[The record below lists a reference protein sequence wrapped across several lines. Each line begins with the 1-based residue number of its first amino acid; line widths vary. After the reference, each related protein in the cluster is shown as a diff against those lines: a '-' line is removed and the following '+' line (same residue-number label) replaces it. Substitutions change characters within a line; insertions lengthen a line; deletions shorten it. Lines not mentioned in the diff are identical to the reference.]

1 MDGAETV
8 GGKWRKQRRPE
19 LRSAVVRGDDPVV
32 LTEDDDGRRPL
43 GYGPWVL
50 RRGLASYI
58 VDLLVLVF
66 AVVSL
71 GEAVAGTLEAT
82 RWLAVPAALAWSLP
96 LLLRRRLPLLAPL
109 AVFAALGLTAIL
121 DGDVVGNTAGGFGCA
136 LLAFWAVGVNNT
148 TGQAL
153 AGFATGLGAIALVV
167 QRGDQDLED
176 FLFVSFISS
185 FAFAAGV
192 TLHRRIEASKALA
205 ERAER
210 AEEERERAA
219 NEAVA
224 GERARL
230 ARELHDVVAHHVSVM
245 TVQAGA
251 VRRLLKPEQERE
263 REALVSVE
271 ETGRKAHPEMRRLL
285 GVLRPEGEAPE
296 LAPQPGMRTLGTLI
310 DQVRAAGL
318 PVELEVEGKAVE
330 LPPGVDLS
338 AYRIVQEALT
348 NTLKHA
354 GPSRAWV
361 HVRYGDEDVELS
373 IENDGRESDDGIP
386 PGHGLVGMRERVA
399 VYGGTLESGPREGGG
414 FTVRARLP
422 IGTETT

>member
-1 MDGAETV
+1 MDGAGTV
-8 GGKWRKQRRPE
+8 GAKRPKQRRPE
-19 LRSAVVRGDDPVV
+19 SRSAVVPGDDPGLV
-32 LTEDDDGRRPL
+32 TEDDDGGRAL

-66 AVVSL
+66 AAVSL
-71 GEAVAGTLEAT
+71 VEALSGTLDAP
-82 RWLAVPAALAWSLP
+82 RWLAVPASLAWSLP
-96 LLLRRRLPLLAPL
+96 LLVRRRLPLLAPL
-109 AVFAALGLTAIL
+109 AVFAAVGVTAIL
-121 DGDVVGNTAGGFGCA
+121 DGDVVSNSAGAFGCA
-136 LLAFWAVGVNNT
+136 LLAFWAVGVNNS

-153 AGFATGLGAIALVV
+153 AGFASGLVGIALVV
-167 QRGDQDLED
+167 ERGGDGLED
-176 FLFVSFISS
+176 FLFIALISS

-224 GERARL
+224 GERARI

-271 ETGRKAHPEMRRLL
+271 ETGRKALTEMRRLL

-318 PVELEVEGKAVE
+318 PVQLEVEGQAVE

-354 GPSRAWV
+354 GPAQAWV
-361 HVRYGDEDVELS
+361 HVRYGDGNVEVS
-373 IENDGRESDDGIP
+373 IENDGRDGDDGEP
-386 PGHGLVGMRERVA
+386 RGHGLVGMRERVA

-422 IGTETT
+422 TGTETT